1 MQTLELINERF
12 ARQMRHVLLNF
23 MRRSADIT
31 VGSIKIQKYAD
42 FERNLPVPSNLNM
55 IQMKPLRGTALFT
68 YDPNLVF
75 LVIDSLFGGD
85 GRYHTRV
92 EGRDFTTTEQRI
104 IQRLLNLT
112 LESYGKSWDPV
123 YPIEFEYVRSEMHT
137 KFASITG
144 SNEVVVVSSFHIEFG
159 ATGGDLNICLPY
171 SMIEPVRDLLTRPLQ
186 ETALEEVDQRWA
198 QQLSRQVRSAD
209 IDVVAE
215 FARIPSSIR
224 ELMRLKVGDV
234 LPVDVP
240 QTIIAS
246 VDGVPLM
253 ECGYGVF
260 NGQYALRVHNM
271 FTHDSDSNEAPT
283 MTDKNEPGTGSSPAD
298 DWADALAEQS
308 RANPPTQADGLK
320 PQEPQDDW
328 AAAMAEQTAAAPAA
342 AAAPAPAP
350 PPAPAQPAAQP
361 AAQSVFKPLSG
372 TTTGAGTDID
382 LIMDVPVQLTVEL
395 GRTRLT
401 IKNLLQ
407 LGQGLGGGT
416 RRPGR
421 RAHGH
426 LRQRLSDRPGRS
438 RGGGRQVRH
447 PPDRHHHAVRAHQP
461 PEQPPLTSG
470 QAIMTE
476 SALLRVIIGLVLV
489 VAAILASAWLARR
502 AGLVQRGGGNLLK
515 QVAALPLGARQSVV
529 VIEVDKTWLVVGVSP
544 NQLTTLHTMP
554 AGELP
559 EGASLPASAFAAK
572 LGQALKRR

>member
-1 MQTLELINERF
+1 MAYEAFLSQDEVDALLAGVTGESDSKASATDPNAGARAYDLSSPERVVRRRMQTLELINERF

-104 IQRLLNLT
+104 IRRLLNLT

-144 SNEVVVVSSFHIEFG
+144 NNEVVVVTSFHIEFG

-186 ETALEEVDQRWA
+186 ETTLEEVDQRWA

-224 ELMRLKVGDV
+224 ELMSLKVGDV

-240 QTIIAS
+240 ETVIAH

-260 NGQYALRVHNM
+260 NGQYALRVQNM
-271 FTHDSDSNEAPT
+271 FTHDTESNEA
-283 MTDKNEPGTGSSPAD
+283 
-298 DWADALAEQS
+298 
-308 RANPPTQADGLK
+308 
-320 PQEPQDDW
+320 
-328 AAAMAEQTAAAPAA
+328 
-342 AAAPAPAP
+342 
-350 PPAPAQPAAQP
+350 
-361 AAQSVFKPLSG
+361 
-372 TTTGAGTDID
+372 
-382 LIMDVPVQLTVEL
+382 
-395 GRTRLT
+395 
-401 IKNLLQ
+401 
-407 LGQGLGGGT
+407 
-416 RRPGR
+416 
-421 RAHGH
+421 
-426 LRQRLSDRPGRS
+426 SD
-438 RGGGRQVRH
+438 H
-447 PPDRHHHAVRAHQP
+447 D
-461 PEQPPLTSG
+461 
-470 QAIMTE
+470 
-476 SALLRVIIGLVLV
+476 
-489 VAAILASAWLARR
+489 
-502 AGLVQRGGGNLLK
+502 
-515 QVAALPLGARQSVV
+515 
-529 VIEVDKTWLVVGVSP
+529 
-544 NQLTTLHTMP
+544 
-554 AGELP
+554 
-559 EGASLPASAFAAK
+559 
-572 LGQALKRR
+572 

>member
-1 MQTLELINERF
+1 MAYEAFLSQDEVDALLAGVTGESDSKTEAAGQITGARAYDLSSPERVVRRRMQTLELINERF
-12 ARQMRHVLLNF
+12 ARQMRNVLLNF

-104 IQRLLNLT
+104 IRRLLNLT

-144 SNEVVVVSSFHIEFG
+144 NNEVVVVTSFHIEFG

-186 ETALEEVDQRWA
+186 ETTLEEVDQRWS

-224 ELMRLKVGDV
+224 ELMHLKVGDV
-234 LPVDVP
+234 LPVTVP
-240 QTIIAS
+240 ETIIAS

-260 NGQYALRVHNM
+260 NGQYALRVQNM
-271 FTHDSDSNEAPT
+271 FTHDTEPNEA
-283 MTDKNEPGTGSSPAD
+283 
-298 DWADALAEQS
+298 
-308 RANPPTQADGLK
+308 
-320 PQEPQDDW
+320 
-328 AAAMAEQTAAAPAA
+328 
-342 AAAPAPAP
+342 
-350 PPAPAQPAAQP
+350 
-361 AAQSVFKPLSG
+361 
-372 TTTGAGTDID
+372 
-382 LIMDVPVQLTVEL
+382 
-395 GRTRLT
+395 
-401 IKNLLQ
+401 
-407 LGQGLGGGT
+407 
-416 RRPGR
+416 
-421 RAHGH
+421 
-426 LRQRLSDRPGRS
+426 SD
-438 RGGGRQVRH
+438 H
-447 PPDRHHHAVRAHQP
+447 D
-461 PEQPPLTSG
+461 
-470 QAIMTE
+470 
-476 SALLRVIIGLVLV
+476 
-489 VAAILASAWLARR
+489 
-502 AGLVQRGGGNLLK
+502 
-515 QVAALPLGARQSVV
+515 
-529 VIEVDKTWLVVGVSP
+529 
-544 NQLTTLHTMP
+544 
-554 AGELP
+554 
-559 EGASLPASAFAAK
+559 
-572 LGQALKRR
+572 

>member
-1 MQTLELINERF
+1 MAYEAFLSQDEVDALLAGVTGESDSKSAAANPNDGARAYDLSSPERVVRRRMQTLELINERF
-12 ARQMRHVLLNF
+12 ARHMRNVLLNF

-104 IQRLLNLT
+104 IRRLLNLT

-144 SNEVVVVSSFHIEFG
+144 NNEVVVVTSFHIEFG

-186 ETALEEVDQRWA
+186 ETTMEEVDQRWS

-224 ELMRLKVGDV
+224 ELMSLKVGDV

-240 QTIIAS
+240 QTITAH

-260 NGQYALRVHNM
+260 NGQYALRVQNM
-271 FTHDSDSNEAPT
+271 FTYDTDSHEAP
-283 MTDKNEPGTGSSPAD
+283 DHD
-298 DWADALAEQS
+298 
-308 RANPPTQADGLK
+308 
-320 PQEPQDDW
+320 
-328 AAAMAEQTAAAPAA
+328 
-342 AAAPAPAP
+342 
-350 PPAPAQPAAQP
+350 
-361 AAQSVFKPLSG
+361 
-372 TTTGAGTDID
+372 
-382 LIMDVPVQLTVEL
+382 
-395 GRTRLT
+395 
-401 IKNLLQ
+401 
-407 LGQGLGGGT
+407 
-416 RRPGR
+416 
-421 RAHGH
+421 
-426 LRQRLSDRPGRS
+426 
-438 RGGGRQVRH
+438 
-447 PPDRHHHAVRAHQP
+447 
-461 PEQPPLTSG
+461 
-470 QAIMTE
+470 
-476 SALLRVIIGLVLV
+476 
-489 VAAILASAWLARR
+489 
-502 AGLVQRGGGNLLK
+502 
-515 QVAALPLGARQSVV
+515 
-529 VIEVDKTWLVVGVSP
+529 
-544 NQLTTLHTMP
+544 
-554 AGELP
+554 
-559 EGASLPASAFAAK
+559 
-572 LGQALKRR
+572 

>member
-1 MQTLELINERF
+1 MAYEAFLSQDEVDALLAGVTGESDSKTEAASTNDGARAYDLSSPERVVRRRMQTLELINERF
-12 ARQMRHVLLNF
+12 ARHMRNVLLNF

-104 IQRLLNLT
+104 IRRLLNLT

-144 SNEVVVVSSFHIEFG
+144 NNEVVVVTSFHIEFG

-186 ETALEEVDQRWA
+186 ETTLEEVDQRWS

-215 FARIPSSIR
+215 FARIPSNIR
-224 ELMRLKVGDV
+224 ELMRLKVGDI

-240 QTIIAS
+240 ETVIAN

-260 NGQYALRVHNM
+260 NGQYALRVQNM
-271 FTHDSDSNEAPT
+271 FTYDTESNEAP
-283 MTDKNEPGTGSSPAD
+283 DHD
-298 DWADALAEQS
+298 
-308 RANPPTQADGLK
+308 
-320 PQEPQDDW
+320 
-328 AAAMAEQTAAAPAA
+328 
-342 AAAPAPAP
+342 
-350 PPAPAQPAAQP
+350 
-361 AAQSVFKPLSG
+361 
-372 TTTGAGTDID
+372 
-382 LIMDVPVQLTVEL
+382 
-395 GRTRLT
+395 
-401 IKNLLQ
+401 
-407 LGQGLGGGT
+407 
-416 RRPGR
+416 
-421 RAHGH
+421 
-426 LRQRLSDRPGRS
+426 
-438 RGGGRQVRH
+438 
-447 PPDRHHHAVRAHQP
+447 
-461 PEQPPLTSG
+461 
-470 QAIMTE
+470 
-476 SALLRVIIGLVLV
+476 
-489 VAAILASAWLARR
+489 
-502 AGLVQRGGGNLLK
+502 
-515 QVAALPLGARQSVV
+515 
-529 VIEVDKTWLVVGVSP
+529 
-544 NQLTTLHTMP
+544 
-554 AGELP
+554 
-559 EGASLPASAFAAK
+559 
-572 LGQALKRR
+572 

>member
-1 MQTLELINERF
+1 MAYEAFLSQDEVDALLAGVTGESDSKTEAAGQNTGARAYDLSSPERVVRRRMQTLELINERF
-12 ARQMRHVLLNF
+12 ARQMRNVLLNF

-104 IQRLLNLT
+104 IRRLLNLT

-144 SNEVVVVSSFHIEFG
+144 NNEVVVVTSFHIEFG

-186 ETALEEVDQRWA
+186 ETTLEEVDQRWA

-224 ELMRLKVGDV
+224 ELMSLKVGDV
-234 LPVDVP
+234 LPVTVP
-240 QTIIAS
+240 ETIVAS

-260 NGQYALRVHNM
+260 NGQYALRVQNM
-271 FTHDSDSNEAPT
+271 FTHDTESNEA
-283 MTDKNEPGTGSSPAD
+283 
-298 DWADALAEQS
+298 
-308 RANPPTQADGLK
+308 
-320 PQEPQDDW
+320 
-328 AAAMAEQTAAAPAA
+328 
-342 AAAPAPAP
+342 
-350 PPAPAQPAAQP
+350 
-361 AAQSVFKPLSG
+361 
-372 TTTGAGTDID
+372 
-382 LIMDVPVQLTVEL
+382 
-395 GRTRLT
+395 
-401 IKNLLQ
+401 
-407 LGQGLGGGT
+407 
-416 RRPGR
+416 
-421 RAHGH
+421 
-426 LRQRLSDRPGRS
+426 SD
-438 RGGGRQVRH
+438 H
-447 PPDRHHHAVRAHQP
+447 D
-461 PEQPPLTSG
+461 
-470 QAIMTE
+470 
-476 SALLRVIIGLVLV
+476 
-489 VAAILASAWLARR
+489 
-502 AGLVQRGGGNLLK
+502 
-515 QVAALPLGARQSVV
+515 
-529 VIEVDKTWLVVGVSP
+529 
-544 NQLTTLHTMP
+544 
-554 AGELP
+554 
-559 EGASLPASAFAAK
+559 
-572 LGQALKRR
+572 